1 MKNILLLDSDGNR
14 VASKFYSDDWPTNK
28 AKEAF
33 EKAVFTKTQKINAR
47 TEGALY
53 DFSLR

>member
-47 TEGALY
+47 TEGA
-53 DFSLR
+53 R